1 MRGARWARRRRP
13 SERARAEEPYKKDL
27 VLVLGGV
34 PWFEPAI
41 ATINRMYAR
50 LAENLRNAPGT
61 TDVNIRIPYNRVCPL
76 EMLSSYQGRL
86 GPGDLI
92 WNFQYPPGFTKAR
105 AAANNATLGVNTLS
119 RVVELARPPTTLLG
133 GL

>member
-1 MRGARWARRRRP
+1 M
-13 SERARAEEPYKKDL
+13 
-27 VLVLGGV
+27 LGGV